1 MSFENGGSIFAN
13 YPKSSNEER
22 ENVEALKTFAE
33 RGSKV
38 LLLQKSDEKGCRRA
52 DSTIDGVSWEVKT
65 NHTPTVSAIDNA
77 LRSCNGQSKNLVL
90 NIKSDITNEMI
101 ENGFW
106 MRIYRTNLERIIV
119 ERNGKI
125 EKEYFRDEFILK
137 E

>member
-90 NIKSDITNEMI
+90 NIKST
-101 ENGFW
+101 
-106 MRIYRTNLERIIV
+106 V
-119 ERNGKI
+119 
-125 EKEYFRDEFILK
+125 
-137 E
+137 